1 MTDTSWR
8 APDPTPVRRRKL
20 MTRLIAVV
28 AIVALVAIVAWV
40 ALPKILKSRDESS
53 TEDMFNNAVDNVLNA
68 QAVEVTGRAKVHS
81 ADSKVYFTAVRL
93 EDDTM
98 VGDIREGVTGHGLPV
113 VDTGQDIY
121 AQGDPSQWPLLGV
134 KSNFSGW
141 AKAPSADTVSLMSA
155 SVTKDNVA
163 KVVGDPN
170 TSREGLKATAP
181 DGTVITVKDDNSGE
195 ISLMIPLEG
204 DQVSENTIRPV
215 DEDEADR
222 SKEAVGNA
230 VSGVGAQLIH
240 APGGAWEIEPFA
252 GKAPERSGDE
262 QPAAPVGE
270 DKPEDPL
277 APAAPPAPA
286 PEDAPAPEGE

>member
-181 DGTVITVKDDNSGE
+181 DGTVLTVKDDNSGE

-215 DEDEADR
+215 DEDEAER

-240 APGGAWEIEPFA
+240 APGDAWEIEPFA

>member
-1 MTDTSWR
+1 M
-8 APDPTPVRRRKL
+8 
-20 MTRLIAVV
+20 
-28 AIVALVAIVAWV
+28 ALVAIVAWV

-98 VGDIREGVTGHGLPV
+98 VGDVREGVTGHGLPV

-181 DGTVITVKDDNSGE
+181 DGTVLTVKDDGSGE